1 MSPRIAD
8 PSLRIALIEAA
19 ARLVA
24 TEGQAGLTLRRLA
37 RDVGTSTMAIYTH
50 FGGMEELRREVRR
63 EGFARLAMHL
73 QAVPETADPVSDLGM
88 LGVAYYVSATE
99 SPSLYRAMFLEGPLD
114 EDDAQTGL
122 DTFGRLVSGVT
133 RCLDAG
139 RIRGVGAVEVA
150 TELWAVSHGLITLQF
165 ANLLPA
171 EEVRHQMTAVTRR
184 ILVGCGAD
192 PKALD
197 RSAARTRQRAR
208 TFALPA

>member
-1 MSPRIAD
+1 VCPKIAD
-8 PSLRIALIEAA
+8 PSLRIALIETA

-24 TEGQAGLTLRRLA
+24 TEGQGGLTLRRLA
-37 RDVGTSTMAIYTH
+37 REVGTSTMAIYTH
-50 FGGMEELRREVRR
+50 FGGMDELRREVRR
-63 EGFARLAMHL
+63 EGFARLGTHL
-73 QAVPETADPVSDLGM
+73 RAVPETADPVSDLGM
-88 LGVAYYVSATE
+88 LGVAYYVSATA

-122 DTFGRLVSGVT
+122 DTFAQLVSGVT
-133 RCLDAG
+133 RCLEAR
-139 RIRGVGAVEVA
+139 RIRAVDAVEVA

-171 EEVRHQMTAVTRR
+171 DEVRHQMAAVTRR

-192 PKALD
+192 PKTLD

-208 TFALPA
+208 AFALPA